1 MHEIQ
6 CCTEPKV
13 YDSLQAPAS
22 QTCAGPRFV
31 QRSLGTGLAPKGDVG
46 ATNLQEKL
54 LQQISVTEGCT
65 DDGTYRVLGKE
76 PVGESFAP
84 PSDSIIRRWCSLH
97 RFGSAFGCHVPICG
111 SRAVRSLIVCFSKVN
126 FDPCCA
132 VVEPERLEEVQHG
145 KVREVRDASDCLE
158 HVEARKLAS
167 SEESRNHIL
176 EGVH

>member
-1 MHEIQ
+1 MPVIGCMRVLFDQLGQVVGCTGMHEIQ

-84 PSDSIIRRWCSLH
+84 P
-97 RFGSAFGCHVPICG
+97 
-111 SRAVRSLIVCFSKVN
+111 
-126 FDPCCA
+126 
-132 VVEPERLEEVQHG
+132 ERLHYQEVVQPAPLWVS
-145 KVREVRDASDCLE
+145 VRVSCADLRVSGSSLTHCL
-158 HVEARKLAS
+158 LQQ
-167 SEESRNHIL
+167 SEL
-176 EGVH
+176 